1 MCLFDRTKY
10 PIMCF
15 VAPDSGDFCEMVGLQ
30 FACPGFESENETN
43 PPLDRF
49 EYFSFRKFSS
59 GVQNER
65 FRKME
70 IDDFVLAY
78 WIRFVAKT

>member
-1 MCLFDRTKY
+1 MCSVS
-10 PIMCF
+10 PHG
-15 VAPDSGDFCEMVGLQ
+15 GDLREVVILQ
-30 FACPGFESENETN
+30 FACPGFESFENKMN
-43 PPLDRF
+43 PPLDRS

-59 GVQNER
+59 GVENER

-78 WIRFVAKT
+78 WIRFVTRC

>member
-1 MCLFDRTKY
+1 MCSV
-10 PIMCF
+10 P
-15 VAPDSGDFCEMVGLQ
+15 PHGGDFCEVVRLQ
-30 FACPGFESENETN
+30 LACPGFESFENKMN

-78 WIRFVAKT
+78 WIRFVAKTRIR

>member
-1 MCLFDRTKY
+1 MQGLIVCSVS
-10 PIMCF
+10 PHG
-15 VAPDSGDFCEMVGLQ
+15 GDLREVVILQ
-30 FACPGFESENETN
+30 FACPGFESFENKIN

-49 EYFSFRKFSS
+49 EYFSLPKFSS

-65 FRKME
+65 FRQME
-70 IDDFVLAY
+70 IYDFVLAY